1 MKKIF
6 ISDIKIEHVRH
17 LKNIDIS
24 LSKDEAK
31 HLIFTGK
38 NGSGKTSVLEAV
50 SSYLNTVATSERL
63 NRTERRLQYQKNE
76 LKRLQQQGAEN
87 LKIIEVE
94 EEAAKYAK
102 ELDEIKSGV
111 CVELNESEEALPN
124 YFGKGQLKIAY

>member
-50 SSYLNTVATSERL
+50 SSYLNTVATSER
-63 NRTERRLQYQKNE
+63 
-76 LKRLQQQGAEN
+76 
-87 LKIIEVE
+87 
-94 EEAAKYAK
+94 
-102 ELDEIKSGV
+102 
-111 CVELNESEEALPN
+111 
-124 YFGKGQLKIAY
+124 